1 MIRWVKLSEYAK
13 MLGLKYQ
20 AVWLKYK
27 RGQIKNT
34 KFDNNRV
41 YVCIDEDEIFPI
53 KGGNKVAI
61 YARVSDNAS
70 KDNLNR
76 QVKRLTEYATM
87 RGYKIVKVVKEIG
100 SGVNDHRPK
109 LEKLLKEH
117 KDYSILLVEHKDR
130 LTRFGFNYIELM
142 MKALGKNVE
151 VVNLSDENSNL
162 VEDIISIVYSF
173 SAILYGAMRA
183 KQIKDI
189 TNKAIK
195 DENSNG

>member
-162 VEDIISIVYSF
+162 IEDMISIVYSF
-173 SAILYGAMRA
+173 SVRLYGARRA

-195 DENSNG
+195 DESSNG

>member
-1 MIRWVKLSEYAK
+1 
-13 MLGLKYQ
+13 
-20 AVWLKYK
+20 
-27 RGQIKNT
+27 
-34 KFDNNRV
+34 
-41 YVCIDEDEIFPI
+41 
-53 KGGNKVAI
+53 
-61 YARVSDNAS
+61 
-70 KDNLNR
+70 
-76 QVKRLTEYATM
+76 M

-162 VEDIISIVYSF
+162 IEDMISIVYSF
-173 SAILYGAMRA
+173 SARLYGSRRA
-183 KQIKDI
+183 KHIKEE
-189 TNKAIK
+189 TKKAINES
-195 DENSNG
+195 DRA

>member
-109 LEKLLKEH
+109 LEKLLNEH

-162 VEDIISIVYSF
+162 IEDIISIVYSF
-173 SAILYGAMRA
+173 SARLYGASRA

-195 DENSNG
+195 DESSNG

>member
-53 KGGNKVAI
+53 KGSNKVAI

-162 VEDIISIVYSF
+162 IEDMISIVYSF
-173 SAILYGAMRA
+173 SARLYGARRA

-195 DENSNG
+195 DESSNG

>member
-1 MIRWVKLSEYAK
+1 MIRWIKLSEYAK

-20 AVWLKYK
+20 TVWLRYK

-41 YVCIDEDEIFPI
+41 YVCIDESEIFPI

-109 LEKLLKEH
+109 LEKLLNDH

-162 VEDIISIVYSF
+162 IEDMISIVYSF
-173 SAILYGAMRA
+173 SARLYGSRRA

-189 TNKAIK
+189 TSKAIK
-195 DENSNG
+195 DDSSNG

>member
-162 VEDIISIVYSF
+162 IEDMISIVYSF
-173 SAILYGAMRA
+173 SARLYGSRRA
-183 KQIKDI
+183 KHIKEE
-189 TNKAIK
+189 TKKAINES
-195 DENSNG
+195 DRA

>member
-109 LEKLLKEH
+109 LEKLLNEY

-162 VEDIISIVYSF
+162 IEDMISIVYSF
-173 SAILYGAMRA
+173 SARLYGARRA

-195 DENSNG
+195 DESSNG

>member
-61 YARVSDNAS
+61 YARVSDNAY

-162 VEDIISIVYSF
+162 IEDMISIVYSF
-173 SAILYGAMRA
+173 SVRLYGARRA

-195 DENSNG
+195 DESSNG